1 MEKTQQAV
9 SVLAICASILLA
21 GMVIAYQPG
30 IAEEFRFPTGVAA
43 GVKTSGYTNVAATT
57 SDVPKTLSLSGSG
70 TVYVKANQATVI
82 LGVFSENDA
91 ASVAIEENAAAMT
104 RVIAALKQLG
114 FTDDDITTTSFGVSP
129 VYNYEVYK
137 VVGYQVTNLVQV
149 KMTDLDMVG
158 TAIDAATEAGANRV
172 DSVSFGLSDATAEE
186 MKLEAY
192 TAAIADAKAKAKVIT
207 EGLEVSITGVQS
219 ITESYYYPYSAYRS
233 YDVAYSAGEKSSTPI
248 MEGNLSVSVTLNI
261 VYLIE

>member
-1 MEKTQQAV
+1 MEKTQQVV

-30 IAEEFRFPTGVAA
+30 VAAEFRFPTGVAS
-43 GVKTSGYTNVAATT
+43 GLSSTGYTNVAATDSET
-57 SDVPKTLSLSGSG
+57 PKTLSISG
-70 TVYVKANQATVI
+70 TGTIYVKANQATVI
-82 LGVFSENDA
+82 LGVFTENDV

-114 FTDDDITTTSFGVSP
+114 FTDDDITTTSYGVSP

-137 VVGYQVTNLVQV
+137 VVGYQVTNLVEV

-172 DSVSFGLSDATAEE
+172 DSVSFGLTDAAADE
-186 MKLEAY
+186 MKLQAY
-192 TAAIADAKAKAKVIT
+192 TAAIADAKAKAEVIT
-207 EGLEVSITGVQS
+207 EGLDVTITGVQS

-233 YDVAYSAGEKSSTPI
+233 YDVAYAAGEKSSTPI

-261 VYLIE
+261 VYLID